1 MSDWIESGGTRAKL
15 IELENQTPEW
25 NPDQMPEVEETSK
38 EETNNSLD
46 TFLIKSA
53 NEWIEDAKNK
63 PALKMLFGEFW
74 HEGEICILFADT
86 NLGKSILA
94 VQIADSISSGQS
106 MKPLILEAERQ
117 KVLYFDFE
125 LSDRQFI
132 SRYSEKN
139 DLGNFVNPYQFDE
152 KLLRVEIN
160 PDGDLANSF
169 AEYEKSLTVAIQ
181 KAVEETGAKILIIDN
196 LTYSQKR

>member
-63 PALKMLFGEFW
+63 P
-74 HEGEICILFADT
+74 
-86 NLGKSILA
+86 
-94 VQIADSISSGQS
+94 
-106 MKPLILEAERQ
+106 
-117 KVLYFDFE
+117 
-125 LSDRQFI
+125 
-132 SRYSEKN
+132 
-139 DLGNFVNPYQFDE
+139 
-152 KLLRVEIN
+152 
-160 PDGDLANSF
+160 
-169 AEYEKSLTVAIQ
+169 
-181 KAVEETGAKILIIDN
+181 GAC
-196 LTYSQKR
+196 